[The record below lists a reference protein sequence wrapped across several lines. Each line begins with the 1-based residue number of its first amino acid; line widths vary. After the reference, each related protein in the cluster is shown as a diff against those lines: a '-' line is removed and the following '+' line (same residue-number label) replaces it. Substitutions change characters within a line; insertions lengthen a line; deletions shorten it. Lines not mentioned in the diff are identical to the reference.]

1 MCFLAVCFL
10 SVSLGALLKCLMLRF
25 LHHGHLTFVCD
36 SGDAECFLQCL
47 SFESGK
53 FEGEVQLLKKVK

>member
-1 MCFLAVCFL
+1 M
-10 SVSLGALLKCLMLRF
+10 SHF

-53 FEGEVQLLKKVK
+53 FEGEVQLLKKVR